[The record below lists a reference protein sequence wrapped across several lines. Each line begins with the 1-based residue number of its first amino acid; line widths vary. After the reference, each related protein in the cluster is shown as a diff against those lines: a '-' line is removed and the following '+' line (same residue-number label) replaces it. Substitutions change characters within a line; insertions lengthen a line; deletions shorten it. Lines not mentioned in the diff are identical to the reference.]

1 MSSRRMV
8 LDVSEYPAL
17 VQGPRGGLWWGM
29 MGLILIEVVVFTA
42 LISTYYYLKFLAPH
56 WPPAGDPLPKLLL
69 PTVNTVVLVGSSF
82 AVYYA
87 DISISERGDKRG
99 LKIGLAASLLLGVVF
114 LALKIVEYSQVEYF
128 WDSHAYGSIV
138 WTMVVFHSSH
148 VLSVVLKTSA
158 VLALAGHGHWT
169 RERLQGIKVNG
180 IYWHF
185 VVVIWL
191 PLYFTIY
198 WSPRIHG

>member
-1 MSSRRMV
+1 MSERLV

-42 LISTYYYLKFLAPH
+42 LIATYYYLKFLNPH
-56 WPPAGDPLPKLLL
+56 WPPAGEPLPKLLL

-82 AVYYA
+82 AVHYA
-87 DISISERGDKRG
+87 DVSISERGDKRG
-99 LKIGLAASLLLGVVF
+99 LVVGLGTSLLLGVAF
-114 LALKIVEYSQVEYF
+114 LVMKVVEYSQVEYF

-148 VLSVVLKTSA
+148 VLSVVLKTA
-158 VLALAGHGHWT
+158 VVLALAGHGHWT
-169 RERLQGIKVNG
+169 QERVQGIKVNG

-185 VVVIWL
+185 VVLIWI
-191 PLYFTIY
+191 PLYLTIY
-198 WSPRIHG
+198 WTPRIHG